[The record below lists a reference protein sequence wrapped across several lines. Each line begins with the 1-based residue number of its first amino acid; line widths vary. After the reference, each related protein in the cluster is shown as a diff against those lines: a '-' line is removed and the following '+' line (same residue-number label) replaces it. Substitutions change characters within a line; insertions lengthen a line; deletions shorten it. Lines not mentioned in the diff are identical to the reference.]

1 MKRKCF
7 TLVELLAVI
16 AIIGIL
22 AGILIPALGGA
33 QLRGKI
39 TQAKSDMRTI
49 ETALEAFAAD
59 NGGRY
64 TGNNYQWNNKTQT
77 KVGTKFLRVTD
88 PQNILLEL
96 CDPEN
101 SGVNCTSNRRKIRY
115 LDPSQNYTG
124 NTADPLWLDPWGGA
138 YTILLCMDGSGKVFP
153 HQKSNGA
160 KSTSGATE
168 SNSHTVYSSIA
179 LWSKGPDGTDAQGTN
194 ADADTCGGNS
204 ATADDVA
211 SWHK

>member
-96 CDPEN
+96 CDPDN
-101 SGVNCTSNRRKIRY
+101 SGVNCTSNRRKKIGR
-115 LDPSQNYTG
+115 
-124 NTADPLWLDPWGGA
+124 AH
-138 YTILLCMDGSGKVFP
+138 V
-153 HQKSNGA
+153 
-160 KSTSGATE
+160 
-168 SNSHTVYSSIA
+168 
-179 LWSKGPDGTDAQGTN
+179 
-194 ADADTCGGNS
+194 
-204 ATADDVA
+204 
-211 SWHK
+211 

>member
-39 TQAKSDMRTI
+39 TQAKSDMKTI
-49 ETALEAFAAD
+49 ETALESFAAD

-64 TGNNYQWNNKTQT
+64 CVNSSGEWYTSSCTDSGDSYYLYKTESD
-77 KVGTKFLRVTD
+77 TD
-88 PQNILLEL
+88 AASFGIIKEL
-96 CDPEN
+96 CDPQSISPKDN
-101 SGVNCTSNRRKIRY
+101 IKNNMRKIRY
-115 LDPSQNYTG
+115 LDPSKDYDG
-124 NTADPLWLDPWGGA
+124 GDSAKELWPDPWGLP
-138 YTILLCMDGSGKVFP
+138 YNIMICIDGSGKLTP
-153 HQKSNGA
+153 HS
-160 KSTSGATE
+160 
-168 SNSHTVYSSIA
+168 SHNVYSNVV
-179 LWSKGPDGTDAQGTN
+179 LWSNGPDGANEDGTN
-194 ADADTCGGNS
+194 ADSDTHGTRG
-204 ATADDVA
+204 ATADDIA